1 MEKTKIWKNLKIYAG
16 TRIISKDELITFPE
30 LRERSNSISTDFHEF
45 WGIPVIR
52 LRFSKSG
59 LDRSFYYFSGSNVDQ
74 IGVPDFEGLV
84 LGAQKE
90 LEQKFQYVSYRIDP
104 KIMFNTL

>member
-1 MEKTKIWKNLKIYAG
+1 MMLYSVSTLHFSEITQFKHIY
-16 TRIISKDELITFPE
+16 
-30 LRERSNSISTDFHEF
+30 
-45 WGIPVIR
+45 
-52 LRFSKSG
+52 SKSG
-59 LDRSFYYFSGSNVDQ
+59 LDRSLYYFSGSNVDQ

-104 KIMFNTL
+104 KITFNTL